1 MSTHRYFDAI
11 CVVVLVLTLLIT
23 VLFMN
28 GEAYGIQVIVDEDAE
43 AYGHAVLFTEND
55 KNGAWDTTRATRITL
70 DGDEVSV
77 FGGGAYAF
85 DGNVMITGKGKY
97 VISGTL
103 TDGSVI
109 VDADSSAKVWIMLD
123 GVDITCSTGAC
134 LDVEQ
139 ADKVFLTLAEGS
151 NNRLTTMGFSAENRT
166 AGMDGA
172 VFSRDDLT
180 INGTGSLT
188 VTAAEESGIV
198 CNDELVFTGGS
209 ITVDAAADALHVNDN
224 LRILETQLNL
234 KAGDDGISLTGLES
248 ELYWESGTLTA
259 TATGDGINAENNIRI
274 LNGSLTLEAGDDG
287 ISVGGVT
294 GTLEITGGTV
304 QIIAADK
311 GIAAENSVTL
321 AGGNV
326 EIVAE
331 DDGISTAGLFRMEDG
346 KLAITT
352 RDDGIH
358 SDTAVE
364 IRGGTVQIP
373 SCYEGIEAVTID
385 VSGGEITIQPE
396 DDGLNANGGTN
407 GFGFGGFGGGPGG
420 MPGGPGMGMP
430 GQTGEDGTGWPE
442 PPTMAGEENEW
453 PEPPMMP
460 GGNENE
466 RPERPTMPDE
476 DGNTESE
483 TPVMGSA
490 EEQREPSADA
500 AAGEPPAMPVQETAS
515 TETTDSTETWIH
527 VSGGSL
533 SVINSVARDADGL
546 DSNGDI
552 IISGGVIRVSLTNS
566 GSNSAL
572 DCGSESGGVM
582 EISGG
587 EVIACGSYAMAEG
600 FDDSSS
606 QCSILYNL
614 KRGAPAGTTVALEDR
629 EGNVILSYEAPCSFS
644 SVAISCPEMQMGETY
659 LVAIGDSVEEITLD
673 SVSASFGDAQ
683 SEGFGG
689 PMKWGHMRFRPE
701 SEQNSAAPTETETT
715 DTAAQQ

>member
-11 CVVVLVLTLLIT
+11 CVVVLALTLLIT

-43 AYGHAVLFTEND
+43 AYGHAVPFTEND
-55 KNGAWDTTRATRITL
+55 KNGTWDTSRATQITL
-70 DGDEVSV
+70 NGDEVSV

-103 TDGSVI
+103 ADGSVI
-109 VDADSSAKVWIMLD
+109 VDADSSAKIWIMLD

-134 LDVEQ
+134 FGVEQ
-139 ADKVFLTLAEGS
+139 ADKVFLSLAEGS
-151 NNRLTTMGFSAENRT
+151 ENRLTTLGFSAENLT

-188 VTAAEESGIV
+188 VTAGEESGIV
-198 CNDELVFTGGS
+198 CNDELIFTGGTV
-209 ITVDAAADALHVNDN
+209 TVDAAADALHVNDN
-224 LRILETQLNL
+224 LRIMEAKLNL
-234 KAGDDGISLTGLES
+234 KAGDDGVSLTGLES
-248 ELYWESGTLTA
+248 ELYWASGTLTA
-259 TATGDGINAENNIRI
+259 TASGDGINAENNIRI
-274 LNGSLTLEAGDDG
+274 LDGSLTLEAGDDG
-287 ISVGGVT
+287 ISAGGIT
-294 GTLEITGGTV
+294 GTLEIAGGNL
-304 QIIAADK
+304 QITAADK
-311 GIAAENSVTL
+311 GISAENTVTMT
-321 AGGNV
+321 GGTV
-326 EIVAE
+326 EIDAE
-331 DDGISTAGLFRMEDG
+331 DDGVSAVGLFRMEDG
-346 KLAITT
+346 VLTITA

-358 SDTAVE
+358 SDAAVE
-364 IRGGTVQIP
+364 IAGGTIRIP

-385 VSGGEITIQPE
+385 VSGGEITIEPE
-396 DDGLNANGGTN
+396 DDGLNANGGMN
-407 GFGFGGFGGGPGG
+407 SFGGRGGFGGRAGG
-420 MPGGPGMGMP
+420 MQGGPGMGMP
-430 GQTGEDGTGWPE
+430 GQNG
-442 PPTMAGEENEW
+442 ENENGGF
-453 PEPPMMP
+453 EPPMMP

-466 RPERPTMPDE
+466 RPEQPTMPDE
-476 DGNTESE
+476 DGNAGSE

-490 EEQREPSADA
+490 EEQREPGADA
-500 AAGEPPAMPVQETAS
+500 AAGEPPAMPMQETAS

-527 VSGGSL
+527 VSGGSIT
-533 SVINSVARDADGL
+533 VVNSVARDADGL

-552 IISGGVIRVSLTNS
+552 IISGGVVRVSLTNS

-572 DCGSESGGVM
+572 DYASESGGKM

-600 FDDSSS
+600 FDSSSS
-606 QCSILYNL
+606 QCSILYNI
-614 KRGAPAGTTVALEDR
+614 KRGAPAGTTVALEDS
-629 EGNVILSYEAPCSFS
+629 EGNIILSYEVPCSFS
-644 SVAISCPEMQMGETY
+644 SVAISCPEMQIGETY

-689 PMKWGHMRFRPE
+689 PMNWGHMRFRPE
-701 SEQNSAAPTETETT
+701 SEQNGGSQAEPETA
-715 DTAAQQ
+715 DTAA

>member
-11 CVVVLVLTLLIT
+11 CVVVLALTLLIT

-43 AYGHAVLFTEND
+43 AYGHAVPFTEND
-55 KNGAWDTTRATRITL
+55 KNGTWDTSRATQITL
-70 DGDEVSV
+70 NGDEVSV

-103 TDGSVI
+103 ADGSVI
-109 VDADSSAKVWIMLD
+109 VDADSSAKIWIMLD

-134 LDVEQ
+134 FDVEQ
-139 ADKVFLTLAEGS
+139 ADKVFLSLAEGS
-151 NNRLTTMGFSAENRT
+151 ENRLTTLGFSAENLT

-188 VTAAEESGIV
+188 VTAGEESGIV
-198 CNDELVFTGGS
+198 CNDELIFTGGTV
-209 ITVDAAADALHVNDN
+209 TVDAAADALHVNDN
-224 LRILETQLNL
+224 LRIMEAKLNL

-248 ELYWESGTLTA
+248 ELYWASGTLTA
-259 TATGDGINAENNIRI
+259 TASGDGINAENNIRI
-274 LNGSLTLEAGDDG
+274 LDGSLTLEAGDDG
-287 ISVGGVT
+287 ISAGGIT
-294 GTLEITGGTV
+294 GTLEIAGGNL
-304 QIIAADK
+304 QITAADK
-311 GIAAENSVTL
+311 GISAENTVTMT
-321 AGGNV
+321 GGTV
-326 EIVAE
+326 EIDAE
-331 DDGISTAGLFRMEDG
+331 DDGVSAVGLFRMEDG
-346 KLAITT
+346 VLTITA

-358 SDTAVE
+358 SDAAVE
-364 IRGGTVQIP
+364 IAGGTVRIP

-385 VSGGEITIQPE
+385 VSGGEITIEPE
-396 DDGLNANGGTN
+396 DDGLNANGGVN
-407 GFGFGGFGGGPGG
+407 SFGGGFGGGGFGGFGGRPGG
-420 MPGGPGMGMP
+420 MQGGPGMGMP
-430 GQTGEDGTGWPE
+430 GQNG
-442 PPTMAGEENEW
+442 ENENGGF
-453 PEPPMMP
+453 EPPMMP

-483 TPVMGSA
+483 MPATGSA
-490 EEQREPSADA
+490 EEQREPGADA
-500 AAGEPPAMPVQETAS
+500 AAGEPPAMPMQETALA
-515 TETTDSTETWIH
+515 ETADGTETWIH
-527 VSGGSL
+527 VSGGSIT
-533 SVINSVARDADGL
+533 VVNSVARDADGL

-552 IISGGVIRVSLTNS
+552 IISGGVVRVSLTNS

-572 DCGSESGGVM
+572 DYASESGGKM

-606 QCSILYNL
+606 QCSILYNI
-614 KRGAPAGTTVALEDR
+614 KRGAPAGTTVALEDS
-629 EGNVILSYEAPCSFS
+629 EGNIILSYEVPCSFS
-644 SVAISCPEMQMGETY
+644 SVAISCPEMQIGETY

-689 PMKWGHMRFRPE
+689 PMNWGHMRFRPE
-701 SEQNSAAPTETETT
+701 SEQNGSDPTESEEA
-715 DTAAQQ
+715 DSGE

>member
-11 CVVVLVLTLLIT
+11 CVVVLALTLLIT

-43 AYGHAVLFTEND
+43 AYGHAVPFTEND
-55 KNGAWDTTRATRITL
+55 KNGTWDTSRATQITL
-70 DGDEVSV
+70 NGDEVSV
-77 FGGGAYAF
+77 FGGGAYTF

-103 TDGSVI
+103 ADGSVI
-109 VDADSSAKVWIMLD
+109 VDADSSAKIWIMLD

-134 LDVEQ
+134 FDVEQ
-139 ADKVFLTLAEGS
+139 ADKVFLSLAEGS
-151 NNRLTTMGFSAENRT
+151 ENRLTTLGFSAENLT

-188 VTAAEESGIV
+188 VTAGEESGIV
-198 CNDELVFTGGS
+198 CNDELIFTGGTV
-209 ITVDAAADALHVNDN
+209 TVDAAADALHVNDN
-224 LRILETQLNL
+224 LRIMEAKLNL

-248 ELYWESGTLTA
+248 ELYWASGTLTA
-259 TATGDGINAENNIRI
+259 TASGDGINAENNIRI
-274 LNGSLTLEAGDDG
+274 LDGSLTLEAGDDG
-287 ISVGGVT
+287 ISAGGVT
-294 GTLEITGGTV
+294 GTLEISGGSV
-304 QIIAADK
+304 QITAADK
-311 GIAAENSVTL
+311 GISSENTVTMT
-321 AGGNV
+321 GGTV
-326 EIVAE
+326 EIDAE
-331 DDGISTAGLFRMEDG
+331 DDGISTVGLFRMEGG
-346 KLAITT
+346 KLSITT

-364 IRGGTVQIP
+364 IAGGTVRIP

-490 EEQREPSADA
+490 EEQREPGADA
-500 AAGEPPAMPVQETAS
+500 AAGEPPAMPMQETAS

-527 VSGGSL
+527 VSGGSIT
-533 SVINSVARDADGL
+533 VVNSVARDADGL

-552 IISGGVIRVSLTNS
+552 IITGGMIRVSLTNS

-572 DCGSESGGVM
+572 DYGSESGGRM

-600 FDDSSS
+600 FDSSSS
-606 QCSILYNL
+606 QCSILYNI
-614 KRGAPAGTTVALEDR
+614 KRGAPAGTTVALEDS
-629 EGNVILSYEAPCSFS
+629 EGNIILSYEAPCSFS
-644 SVAISCPEMQMGETY
+644 SAAISCPEMQLGETY

-683 SEGFGG
+683 SGGFGG
-689 PMKWGHMRFRPE
+689 PMNWGHMRFRPE
-701 SEQNSAAPTETETT
+701 SEQNGGSQAEPETA
-715 DTAAQQ
+715 DTAA

>member
-55 KNGAWDTTRATRITL
+55 KNGAWDTARATRITL
-70 DGDEVSV
+70 DGDEVSE

-85 DGNVMITGKGKY
+85 DGSVMITGKGKY

-109 VDADSSAKVWIMLD
+109 VDTDSSAKVWIMLD
-123 GVDITCSTGAC
+123 GADITCSTGAC

-151 NNRLTTMGFSAENRT
+151 DNRLTTTGFSEENRT

-180 INGTGSLT
+180 INGSGSLT

-198 CNDELVFTGGS
+198 CNDELVLTGGT

-224 LRILETQLNL
+224 LRIMETQLKL

-248 ELYWESGTLTA
+248 ELYWESGTLTI
-259 TATGDGINAENNIRI
+259 TATGDGVNAENNIRI
-274 LNGSLTLEAGDDG
+274 LNGALTLEAGDDG
-287 ISVGGVT
+287 ISAGGVT
-294 GTLEITGGTV
+294 GMLEITGGTV
-304 QIIAADK
+304 QITAADK
-311 GIAAENSVTL
+311 GIAAENTVTL

-326 EIVAE
+326 EIDAE
-331 DDGISTAGLFRMEDG
+331 DDGISTAGLFQMENG

-385 VSGGEITIQPE
+385 VSGGEITIYPE
-396 DDGLNANGGTN
+396 DDGLNANGGTDSF
-407 GFGFGGFGGGPGG
+407 GVAGFGGRGGFIGGPGG
-420 MPGGPGMGMP
+420 MFGGPDSGMP
-430 GQTGEDGTGWPE
+430 GQAGEVEDGGF
-442 PPTMAGEENEW
+442 
-453 PEPPMMP
+453 EPPMMP
-460 GGNENE
+460 DENE
-466 RPERPTMPDE
+466 DVGPEP
-476 DGNTESE
+476 
-483 TPVMGSA
+483 PVMGSG
-490 EEQREPSADA
+490 EEPHEPGTDA
-500 AAGEPPAMPVQETAS
+500 AAGERPAMTMQDAAS
-515 TETTDSTETWIH
+515 GEMTENTETWIH

-572 DCGSESGGVM
+572 DYGSESGGVM

-606 QCSILYNL
+606 QCSILYNI
-614 KRGAPAGTTVALEDR
+614 KRGAPAGTTVALEDS

-644 SVAISCPEMQMGETY
+644 SVAISCPEMQIGETS
-659 LVAIGDSVEEITLD
+659 LIAIGDSVEEITLD

-689 PMKWGHMRFRPE
+689 PMNWGHMRFRPE
-701 SEQNSAAPTETETT
+701 SEQNDGLPAESETT
-715 DTAAQQ
+715 DAAE

>member
-1 MSTHRYFDAI
+1 M
-11 CVVVLVLTLLIT
+11 
-23 VLFMN
+23 
-28 GEAYGIQVIVDEDAE
+28 
-43 AYGHAVLFTEND
+43 
-55 KNGAWDTTRATRITL
+55 
-70 DGDEVSV
+70 
-77 FGGGAYAF
+77 
-85 DGNVMITGKGKY
+85 
-97 VISGTL
+97 ISGTL

-109 VDADSSAKVWIMLD
+109 VDTDSSAKIWIMLD
-123 GVDITCSTGAC
+123 GADITCSTGAC
-134 LDVEQ
+134 FDVEQ

-151 NNRLTTMGFSAENRT
+151 DNRLTTAGFSEENRT

-180 INGTGSLT
+180 INGSGSLT

-198 CNDELVFTGGS
+198 CNDELVLTGGT

-224 LRILETQLNL
+224 LRIMETQLKL

-248 ELYWESGTLTA
+248 ELYWESGTLTV

-274 LNGSLTLEAGDDG
+274 LNGALTLEAGDDG
-287 ISVGGVT
+287 ISAGGVT
-294 GTLEITGGTV
+294 GMLEITGGTV
-304 QIIAADK
+304 QITATDK
-311 GIAAENSVTL
+311 GIAAENTVTL

-326 EIVAE
+326 EIDAE
-331 DDGISTAGLFRMEDG
+331 DDGISTAGLFWMEDG

-385 VSGGEITIQPE
+385 VSGGEITIYPE
-396 DDGLNANGGTN
+396 DDGLNANGGTDSF
-407 GFGFGGFGGGPGG
+407 GGAGFGGRGGFIGGPGG
-420 MPGGPGMGMP
+420 MFGGPGSGMP
-430 GQTGEDGTGWPE
+430 GQ
-442 PPTMAGEENEW
+442 AGEEEDGGFEPPMMPDENGNER

-460 GGNENE
+460 DEN
-466 RPERPTMPDE
+466 
-476 DGNTESE
+476 GAVGSE
-483 TPVMGSA
+483 APVMGSG
-490 EEQREPSADA
+490 EERHEPGTDT
-500 AAGEPPAMPVQETAS
+500 AAGERPAMTMQDAAS
-515 TETTDSTETWIH
+515 SEMTENTETWIH

-533 SVINSVARDADGL
+533 TVINSVARDADGL

-572 DCGSESGGVM
+572 DYGSESGGVM

-606 QCSILYNL
+606 QCSILYNI
-614 KRGAPAGTTVALEDR
+614 KRGAPAGTTVALEDS

-644 SVAISCPEMQMGETY
+644 SVAISCPEMQIGETY
-659 LVAIGDSVEEITLD
+659 LIAIGDSVEEITLD

-689 PMKWGHMRFRPE
+689 PMNWGHMRFRPE
-701 SEQNSAAPTETETT
+701 SEQNDGLPAESETT
-715 DTAAQQ
+715 DAAE

>member
-11 CVVVLVLTLLIT
+11 CVVVLALTLLIT

-43 AYGHAVLFTEND
+43 AYGHAVPFTEND
-55 KNGAWDTTRATRITL
+55 KNGTWDTSRATQITL
-70 DGDEVSV
+70 NGDEVSV

-103 TDGSVI
+103 ADGSVI
-109 VDADSSAKVWIMLD
+109 VDADSSAKIWIMLD

-134 LDVEQ
+134 FDVEQ
-139 ADKVFLTLAEGS
+139 ADKVFLSLAEGS
-151 NNRLTTMGFSAENRT
+151 ENRLTTLGFSAENLT

-188 VTAAEESGIV
+188 VTAGEESGIV
-198 CNDELVFTGGS
+198 CNDELIFTGGTV
-209 ITVDAAADALHVNDN
+209 TVDAAADALHVNDN
-224 LRILETQLNL
+224 LRIMEAKLNL

-248 ELYWESGTLTA
+248 ELYWASGTLTA
-259 TATGDGINAENNIRI
+259 TASGDGINAENNIRI
-274 LNGSLTLEAGDDG
+274 LDGSLTLEAGDDG
-287 ISVGGVT
+287 ISAGGIT
-294 GTLEITGGTV
+294 GTLEIAGGNL
-304 QIIAADK
+304 QITAADK
-311 GIAAENSVTL
+311 GISAENTVTMT
-321 AGGNV
+321 GGTV
-326 EIVAE
+326 EIDAE
-331 DDGISTAGLFRMEDG
+331 DDGVSAVGLFRMEDG
-346 KLAITT
+346 VLTITA

-358 SDTAVE
+358 SDAAVE
-364 IRGGTVQIP
+364 IAGGTVRIP

-385 VSGGEITIQPE
+385 VSGGEITIEPE
-396 DDGLNANGGTN
+396 DDGLNANGGMN
-407 GFGFGGFGGGPGG
+407 SFGGRGGFGGRAGG
-420 MPGGPGMGMP
+420 MQGGPGMGMP
-430 GQTGEDGTGWPE
+430 GQNG
-442 PPTMAGEENEW
+442 ENENGGF
-453 PEPPMMP
+453 EPPMMP

-466 RPERPTMPDE
+466 RPEQPTMPDE
-476 DGNTESE
+476 DGNAGSE

-490 EEQREPSADA
+490 EEQREPGADA
-500 AAGEPPAMPVQETAS
+500 AAGEPPAMPMQETAS

-527 VSGGSL
+527 VSGGSIT
-533 SVINSVARDADGL
+533 VVNSVARDADGL

-552 IISGGVIRVSLTNS
+552 IISGGVVRVSLTNS

-572 DCGSESGGVM
+572 DYASESGGKM

-600 FDDSSS
+600 FDSSSS
-606 QCSILYNL
+606 QCSILYNI
-614 KRGAPAGTTVALEDR
+614 KRGAPAGTTVALEDS
-629 EGNVILSYEAPCSFS
+629 EGNIILSYEVPCSFS
-644 SVAISCPEMQMGETY
+644 SVAISCPEMQIGETY

-689 PMKWGHMRFRPE
+689 PMNWGHMRFRPE
-701 SEQNSAAPTETETT
+701 SEQNGGSQAEPETA
-715 DTAAQQ
+715 DTAA

>member
-55 KNGAWDTTRATRITL
+55 KNGAWDTARATRITL

-85 DGNVMITGKGKY
+85 DGSVMITGKGKY

-109 VDADSSAKVWIMLD
+109 VDTDSSAKIWIMLD
-123 GVDITCSTGAC
+123 GADITCSTGAC
-134 LDVEQ
+134 FDVEQ

-151 NNRLTTMGFSAENRT
+151 DNRLTTTGFSEENRT

-180 INGTGSLT
+180 INGSGSLT

-198 CNDELVFTGGS
+198 CNDELVLTGGT

-224 LRILETQLNL
+224 LRIMETQLKL

-248 ELYWESGTLTA
+248 ELYWESGTLTV

-274 LNGSLTLEAGDDG
+274 LNGALTLEAGDDG
-287 ISVGGVT
+287 ISAGGVT
-294 GTLEITGGTV
+294 GMLEITGGTV
-304 QIIAADK
+304 QITATDK
-311 GIAAENSVTL
+311 GIAAENTVTL

-326 EIVAE
+326 EIDAE
-331 DDGISTAGLFRMEDG
+331 DDGISTAGLFQMENG

-385 VSGGEITIQPE
+385 VSGGEITIYPE
-396 DDGLNANGGTN
+396 DDGLNANGGTDSF
-407 GFGFGGFGGGPGG
+407 GVAGFGGRGGFIGGPGG
-420 MPGGPGMGMP
+420 MFGGPDSGMP
-430 GQTGEDGTGWPE
+430 GQAGEVEDGGF
-442 PPTMAGEENEW
+442 
-453 PEPPMMP
+453 EPPMMP
-460 GGNENE
+460 DENE
-466 RPERPTMPDE
+466 DVGPEP
-476 DGNTESE
+476 
-483 TPVMGSA
+483 PVMGSG
-490 EEQREPSADA
+490 EEPHEPGTDA
-500 AAGEPPAMPVQETAS
+500 AAGERPAMTMQDAAS
-515 TETTDSTETWIH
+515 GEMTENTETWIH

-572 DCGSESGGVM
+572 DYGSESGGVM

-606 QCSILYNL
+606 QCSILYNI
-614 KRGAPAGTTVALEDR
+614 KRGAPAGTTVALEDS

-644 SVAISCPEMQMGETY
+644 SVAISCPEMQIGETY
-659 LVAIGDSVEEITLD
+659 LIAIGDSVEEITLD

-689 PMKWGHMRFRPE
+689 PMNWGHMRFRPE
-701 SEQNSAAPTETETT
+701 SEQNDGLPAESETT
-715 DTAAQQ
+715 DAAE

>member
-11 CVVVLVLTLLIT
+11 CVVVLALTLLIT

-43 AYGHAVLFTEND
+43 AYGHAVPFTEND
-55 KNGAWDTTRATRITL
+55 KNGTWDTSRATQITL
-70 DGDEVSV
+70 NGDEVSV

-103 TDGSVI
+103 ADGSVI
-109 VDADSSAKVWIMLD
+109 VDADSSAKIWIMLD

-134 LDVEQ
+134 FDVEQ
-139 ADKVFLTLAEGS
+139 ADKVFLSLAEGS
-151 NNRLTTMGFSAENRT
+151 ENRLTTLGFSAENLT
-166 AGMDGA
+166 TGMDGA

-188 VTAAEESGIV
+188 ITAGEESGIV
-198 CNDELVFTGGS
+198 CNDELIFTGGTV
-209 ITVDAAADALHVNDN
+209 TVDAAADALHVNDN
-224 LRILETQLNL
+224 LRIMEAKLNL

-259 TATGDGINAENNIRI
+259 TAAGDGINAENNIRI
-274 LNGSLTLEAGDDG
+274 LDGSLTLDAGDDG
-287 ISVGGVT
+287 ISAGGVT
-294 GTLEITGGTV
+294 GTLEISGGSV
-304 QIIAADK
+304 QITAADK
-311 GIAAENSVTL
+311 GISSENTVTMT
-321 AGGNV
+321 GGTV
-326 EIVAE
+326 EIDAE
-331 DDGISTAGLFRMEDG
+331 DDGVSAVGLFRMENG
-346 KLAITT
+346 ALTITS

-364 IRGGTVQIP
+364 IAGGTLRIP

-385 VSGGEITIQPE
+385 VSGGEITIEPE
-396 DDGLNANGGTN
+396 DDGLNANGGVN
-407 GFGFGGFGGGPGG
+407 SFGGGFGGGGFGGFGGRPGG
-420 MPGGPGMGMP
+420 MQGGPGMGMP
-430 GQTGEDGTGWPE
+430 GQNG
-442 PPTMAGEENEW
+442 ENENGGF
-453 PEPPMMP
+453 EPPMMP

-490 EEQREPSADA
+490 EEQREPGADA
-500 AAGEPPAMPVQETAS
+500 AAGEAPAMPMQKTALAETA
-515 TETTDSTETWIH
+515 DGTETWIH
-527 VSGGSL
+527 VSGGSIT
-533 SVINSVARDADGL
+533 VVNSVARDADGL

-572 DCGSESGGVM
+572 DYASESGGKM

-600 FDDSSS
+600 FDSSSS
-606 QCSILYNL
+606 QCSILYNI
-614 KRGAPAGTTVALEDR
+614 KRGAPAGTTVALEDS
-629 EGNVILSYEAPCSFS
+629 EGNIILSYEVPCSFS
-644 SVAISCPEMQMGETY
+644 SVAISCPEMQIGETY

-689 PMKWGHMRFRPE
+689 PMNWGHMRFRPE
-701 SEQNSAAPTETETT
+701 SEQSGSDPTESEEA
-715 DTAAQQ
+715 DSGE

>member
-55 KNGAWDTTRATRITL
+55 KNGAWDTARATRITL
-70 DGDEVSV
+70 DGDEVSE

-85 DGNVMITGKGKY
+85 DGSVMITGKGKY

-109 VDADSSAKVWIMLD
+109 VDTDSSAKVWIMLD
-123 GVDITCSTGAC
+123 GADITCSTGAC

-151 NNRLTTMGFSAENRT
+151 DNRLTTTGFSEENRT

-180 INGTGSLT
+180 INGSGSLT

-198 CNDELVFTGGS
+198 CNDELVLTGGT
-209 ITVDAAADALHVNDN
+209 IAVDAAADALHVNDN
-224 LRILETQLNL
+224 LRIMETQLNL

-248 ELYWESGTLTA
+248 ELYWESGTLTV
-259 TATGDGINAENNIRI
+259 TATGDDINAENNIRI
-274 LNGSLTLEAGDDG
+274 LNGALTLEAGDDG
-287 ISVGGVT
+287 ISAGGVT
-294 GTLEITGGTV
+294 GMLEITGGTV
-304 QIIAADK
+304 QITAADK
-311 GIAAENSVTL
+311 GIAAENNVTL
-321 AGGNV
+321 AGGTV
-326 EIVAE
+326 EIDAE

-385 VSGGEITIQPE
+385 VSGGEITIYPE
-396 DDGLNANGGTN
+396 DDGLNANGGTDSF
-407 GFGFGGFGGGPGG
+407 GGAGFGGRGGFIGGPGG
-420 MPGGPGMGMP
+420 MFGGPGSGMP
-430 GQTGEDGTGWPE
+430 GQTGEEEDGGFE
-442 PPTMAGEENEW
+442 PPMMPDENRNER

-460 GGNENE
+460 DENGDVGAE
-466 RPERPTMPDE
+466 A
-476 DGNTESE
+476 
-483 TPVMGSA
+483 PVMGSG
-490 EEQREPSADA
+490 EEPHEPGTDA
-500 AAGEPPAMPVQETAS
+500 AAGERPAMTMQDAAS
-515 TETTDSTETWIH
+515 GEMTENTETWIH

-572 DCGSESGGVM
+572 DYGSESGGVM

-606 QCSILYNL
+606 QCSILYNI
-614 KRGAPAGTTVALEDR
+614 KRGAPAGTTVALEDS

-659 LVAIGDSVEEITLD
+659 LIAIGDSVEEITLD

-689 PMKWGHMRFRPE
+689 PMNWGHMRFRPE
-701 SEQNSAAPTETETT
+701 SEQNDGLPAESETT
-715 DTAAQQ
+715 DAAE

>member
-11 CVVVLVLTLLIT
+11 CVVVLALTLLIT

-43 AYGHAVLFTEND
+43 AYGHAVPFTEND
-55 KNGAWDTTRATRITL
+55 KNGAWDTARATQITL
-70 DGDEVSV
+70 DGDAVSV

-103 TDGSVI
+103 ADGSVI
-109 VDADSSAKVWIMLD
+109 VDADSSAKIWIMLD

-134 LDVEQ
+134 FGVEQ
-139 ADKVFLTLAEGS
+139 ADKVFLSLAEGS
-151 NNRLTTMGFSAENRT
+151 ENRLTTLGFSAENLT

-188 VTAAEESGIV
+188 VTAGEESGIV
-198 CNDELVFTGGS
+198 CNDELIFTGGTV
-209 ITVDAAADALHVNDN
+209 TVDAAADALHVNDN
-224 LRILETQLNL
+224 LRIMEAKLNL

-248 ELYWESGTLTA
+248 ELYWASGTLTA
-259 TATGDGINAENNIRI
+259 TASGDGINAENNIRI
-274 LNGSLTLEAGDDG
+274 LDGSLTLEAGDDG
-287 ISVGGVT
+287 ISAGGIT
-294 GTLEITGGTV
+294 GTLEIAGGNL
-304 QIIAADK
+304 QITAADK
-311 GIAAENSVTL
+311 GISAENTVTMT
-321 AGGNV
+321 GGTV
-326 EIVAE
+326 EIDAE
-331 DDGISTAGLFRMEDG
+331 DDGVSAVGLFRMEDG
-346 KLAITT
+346 VLTITA

-358 SDTAVE
+358 SDAAVE
-364 IRGGTVQIP
+364 IAGGMIRIP

-385 VSGGEITIQPE
+385 VSGGEITIEPE

-407 GFGFGGFGGGPGG
+407 SFGGFGGRGGFGGGPGG
-420 MPGGPGMGMP
+420 MQGGPGMGMP
-430 GQTGEDGTGWPE
+430 GQNG
-442 PPTMAGEENEW
+442 ENENGGF
-453 PEPPMMP
+453 EPPMMP

-490 EEQREPSADA
+490 EEQREPGADA
-500 AAGEPPAMPVQETAS
+500 AAGEPPAMPMQETAS

-527 VSGGSL
+527 VSGGSIT
-533 SVINSVARDADGL
+533 VVNSVARDADGL

-552 IISGGVIRVSLTNS
+552 IISGGVIPVSLTNS

-572 DCGSESGGVM
+572 DCGTESGGRM

-600 FDDSSS
+600 FDSSSS
-606 QCSILYNL
+606 QCSILYNI
-614 KRGAPAGTTVALEDR
+614 KRGAPAGTTVALEDS
-629 EGNVILSYEAPCSFS
+629 EGNIILSYEVPCSFS
-644 SVAISCPEMQMGETY
+644 SVAISCPEMQIGETY

-689 PMKWGHMRFRPE
+689 PMNWGHMRFRPE
-701 SEQNSAAPTETETT
+701 SEQNGGSQAEPETA
-715 DTAAQQ
+715 DTAA

>member
-11 CVVVLVLTLLIT
+11 CVVVLALTLLIT
-23 VLFMN
+23 ALFMN

-43 AYGHAVLFTEND
+43 AYGHAVPFTEND
-55 KNGAWDTTRATRITL
+55 KNGAWDTARATQITL

-109 VDADSSAKVWIMLD
+109 VDADSSAKIWIMLD
-123 GVDITCSTGAC
+123 GAEITCSTGAC

-139 ADKVFLTLAEGS
+139 ADKVFLSLAEGS
-151 NNRLTTMGFSAENRT
+151 ENRLTTLGFSAENRT

-180 INGTGSLT
+180 INGSGSLT
-188 VTAAEESGIV
+188 VTAREESGIV
-198 CNDELVFTGGS
+198 CNDELIFTGGTV
-209 ITVDAAADALHVNDN
+209 TVDAAADALHVNDN
-224 LRILETQLNL
+224 LRIMETQLSL

-259 TATGDGINAENNIRI
+259 AAAGDGINAENSIRI
-274 LNGSLTLEAGDDG
+274 LDGFLTLEAGDDG
-287 ISVGGVT
+287 ISAGGIT
-294 GTLEITGGTV
+294 GTLEISGGNL
-304 QIIAADK
+304 QITAADK
-311 GIAAENSVTL
+311 GISTENTVTL
-321 AGGNV
+321 TGGTV
-326 EIVAE
+326 EIDAE
-331 DDGISTAGLFRMEDG
+331 DDGVSSAGLFRMEDG
-346 KLAITT
+346 ALTITSG
-352 RDDGIH
+352 DDGIH

-364 IRGGTVQIP
+364 IAGGTVRIP

-385 VSGGEITIQPE
+385 VSGGEITIEPE

-407 GFGFGGFGGGPGG
+407 SFGGFGGRGGFGGGPGG
-420 MPGGPGMGMP
+420 MQGGPGMGMP
-430 GQTGEDGTGWPE
+430 GQNG
-442 PPTMAGEENEW
+442 ENENGGF
-453 PEPPMMP
+453 EPPMMP

-476 DGNTESE
+476 DGN
-483 TPVMGSA
+483 VMPELPATGSA
-490 EEQREPSADA
+490 EEQREPGTDA
-500 AAGEPPAMPVQETAS
+500 AAGERPAMPMQDAAS
-515 TETTDSTETWIH
+515 TETTESTETWIH
-527 VSGGSL
+527 ISGGSIT
-533 SVINSVARDADGL
+533 VVNSVARDADGL

-572 DCGSESGGVM
+572 DCGTESGCRM

-600 FDDSSS
+600 FDSSSS
-606 QCSILYNL
+606 QCSILYNI
-614 KRGAPAGTTVALEDR
+614 KRGAPAGTTVALEDT
-629 EGNVILSYEAPCSFS
+629 EGNVILSYEVPCSFS
-644 SVAISCPEMQMGETY
+644 SVAISCPEMQIGETY

-689 PMKWGHMRFRPE
+689 PMNWGHMRFRPE
-701 SEQNSAAPTETETT
+701 SEQNGSAPAEPEEA
-715 DTAAQQ
+715 DTAA

>member
-28 GEAYGIQVIVDEDAE
+28 GKAYGIQVIVDEDAE

-55 KNGAWDTTRATRITL
+55 KNGAWDTARATRITL

-85 DGNVMITGKGKY
+85 DGSVMITGKGKY

-109 VDADSSAKVWIMLD
+109 VDTDSSAKIWIMLD
-123 GVDITCSTGAC
+123 GADITCSTGAC
-134 LDVEQ
+134 FDVEQ

-151 NNRLTTMGFSAENRT
+151 DNRLTTAGFSEENRT

-180 INGTGSLT
+180 INGSGSLT

-198 CNDELVFTGGS
+198 CNDELVLTGGT

-224 LRILETQLNL
+224 LRIMETQLKL

-248 ELYWESGTLTA
+248 ELYWESGTLTV

-274 LNGSLTLEAGDDG
+274 LNGALTLEAGDDG
-287 ISVGGVT
+287 ISAGGVT
-294 GTLEITGGTV
+294 GMLEITGGTV
-304 QIIAADK
+304 QITATDK
-311 GIAAENSVTL
+311 GIAAENTVTL

-326 EIVAE
+326 EIDAE
-331 DDGISTAGLFRMEDG
+331 DDGISTAGLFWMEDG

-385 VSGGEITIQPE
+385 VSGGEITIYPE
-396 DDGLNANGGTN
+396 DDGLNANGGTDSF
-407 GFGFGGFGGGPGG
+407 GGAGFGGRGGFIGGPGG
-420 MPGGPGMGMP
+420 MFGGPGSGMP
-430 GQTGEDGTGWPE
+430 GQTGEEEDGGFE
-442 PPTMAGEENEW
+442 PPMMPDENRNER

-460 GGNENE
+460 DENGDVGAE
-466 RPERPTMPDE
+466 A
-476 DGNTESE
+476 
-483 TPVMGSA
+483 PVMGSG
-490 EEQREPSADA
+490 EEPHEPGTDA
-500 AAGEPPAMPVQETAS
+500 AAGERPAMTMQDAAS
-515 TETTDSTETWIH
+515 SEMTENTETWIH

-533 SVINSVARDADGL
+533 TVINSVARDADGL

-572 DCGSESGGVM
+572 DYGSESGGVM

-606 QCSILYNL
+606 QCSILYNI
-614 KRGAPAGTTVALEDR
+614 KRGAPAGTTVALEDS

-644 SVAISCPEMQMGETY
+644 SVAISCPEMQIGETY
-659 LVAIGDSVEEITLD
+659 LIAIGDSVEEITLD

-689 PMKWGHMRFRPE
+689 PMNWGHMRFRPE
-701 SEQNSAAPTETETT
+701 SEQNDGLPAESETT
-715 DTAAQQ
+715 DAAE

>member
-55 KNGAWDTTRATRITL
+55 KNGAWDTARATRITL

-85 DGNVMITGKGKY
+85 DGSVMITGKGKY

-109 VDADSSAKVWIMLD
+109 VDTDSSAKIWIMLD
-123 GVDITCSTGAC
+123 GADITCSTGAC
-134 LDVEQ
+134 FDVEQ

-151 NNRLTTMGFSAENRT
+151 DNRLTTAGFSEENRT

-180 INGTGSLT
+180 INGSGSLT

-198 CNDELVFTGGS
+198 CNDELVLTGGT

-224 LRILETQLNL
+224 LRIMETQLKL

-248 ELYWESGTLTA
+248 ELYWESGTLTV

-274 LNGSLTLEAGDDG
+274 LNGALTLEAGDDG
-287 ISVGGVT
+287 ISAGGVT
-294 GTLEITGGTV
+294 GMLEITGGTV
-304 QIIAADK
+304 QITATDK
-311 GIAAENSVTL
+311 GIAAENTVTL

-326 EIVAE
+326 EIDAE
-331 DDGISTAGLFRMEDG
+331 DDGISTAGLFWMEDG

-385 VSGGEITIQPE
+385 VSGGEITIYPE
-396 DDGLNANGGTN
+396 DDGLNANGGTDSF
-407 GFGFGGFGGGPGG
+407 GGAGFGGRGGFIGGPGG
-420 MPGGPGMGMP
+420 MFGGPGSGMP
-430 GQTGEDGTGWPE
+430 GQ
-442 PPTMAGEENEW
+442 AGEEEDGGFEPPMMPDENGNER

-460 GGNENE
+460 DEN
-466 RPERPTMPDE
+466 
-476 DGNTESE
+476 GAVGSE
-483 TPVMGSA
+483 APVMGSG
-490 EEQREPSADA
+490 EERHEPGTDT
-500 AAGEPPAMPVQETAS
+500 AAGERPAMTMQDAAS
-515 TETTDSTETWIH
+515 SEMTENTETWIH

-533 SVINSVARDADGL
+533 TVINSVARDADGL

-572 DCGSESGGVM
+572 DYGSESGGVM

-606 QCSILYNL
+606 QCSILYNI
-614 KRGAPAGTTVALEDR
+614 KRGAPAGTTVALEDS

-644 SVAISCPEMQMGETY
+644 SVAISCPEMQIGETY
-659 LVAIGDSVEEITLD
+659 LIAIGDSVEEITLD

-689 PMKWGHMRFRPE
+689 PMNWGHMRFRPE
-701 SEQNSAAPTETETT
+701 SEQNDGLPAESETT
-715 DTAAQQ
+715 DAAE

>member
-11 CVVVLVLTLLIT
+11 CVVVLALTLLIT

-55 KNGAWDTTRATRITL
+55 KNGAWDTARATRITL

-85 DGNVMITGKGKY
+85 DGSVMITGKGKY

-109 VDADSSAKVWIMLD
+109 VDTDSSAKIWIMLD
-123 GVDITCSTGAC
+123 GADITCSTGAC
-134 LDVEQ
+134 FDVEQ

-151 NNRLTTMGFSAENRT
+151 DNRLTTAGFSEENRT

-180 INGTGSLT
+180 INGSGSLT

-198 CNDELVFTGGS
+198 CNDELVLTGGT

-224 LRILETQLNL
+224 LRIMETQLKL

-248 ELYWESGTLTA
+248 ELYWESGTLTV

-274 LNGSLTLEAGDDG
+274 LNGALTLEAGDDG
-287 ISVGGVT
+287 ISAGGVT
-294 GTLEITGGTV
+294 GMLEITGGTV
-304 QIIAADK
+304 QITATDK
-311 GIAAENSVTL
+311 GIAAENTVTL

-326 EIVAE
+326 EIDAE
-331 DDGISTAGLFRMEDG
+331 DDGISTAGLFWMEDG

-385 VSGGEITIQPE
+385 VSGGEITIYPE
-396 DDGLNANGGTN
+396 DDGLNANGGTDSF
-407 GFGFGGFGGGPGG
+407 GGAGFGGRGGFIGGPGG
-420 MPGGPGMGMP
+420 MFGGPGSGMP
-430 GQTGEDGTGWPE
+430 GQ
-442 PPTMAGEENEW
+442 AGEEEDGGFEPPMMPDENGNER

-460 GGNENE
+460 DEN
-466 RPERPTMPDE
+466 
-476 DGNTESE
+476 GAVGSE
-483 TPVMGSA
+483 APVMGSG
-490 EEQREPSADA
+490 EERHEPGTDT
-500 AAGEPPAMPVQETAS
+500 AAGERPAMTMQDAAS
-515 TETTDSTETWIH
+515 SEMTENTETWIH

-533 SVINSVARDADGL
+533 TVINSVARDADGL

-572 DCGSESGGVM
+572 DYGSESGGVM

-606 QCSILYNL
+606 QCSILYNI
-614 KRGAPAGTTVALEDR
+614 KRGAPAGTTVALEDS

-644 SVAISCPEMQMGETY
+644 SVAISCPEMQIGETY
-659 LVAIGDSVEEITLD
+659 LIAIGDSVEEITLD

-689 PMKWGHMRFRPE
+689 PMNWGHMRFRPE
-701 SEQNSAAPTETETT
+701 SEQNDGLLAESETT
-715 DTAAQQ
+715 DAAE

>member
-55 KNGAWDTTRATRITL
+55 KNGAWDTARATRITL
-70 DGDEVSV
+70 DGDEVSE

-85 DGNVMITGKGKY
+85 DGSVMITGKGKY

-109 VDADSSAKVWIMLD
+109 VDTDSSAKVWIMLD
-123 GVDITCSTGAC
+123 GADITCSTGAC

-151 NNRLTTMGFSAENRT
+151 DNRLTTTGFSEENRT

-180 INGTGSLT
+180 INGSGSLT

-198 CNDELVFTGGS
+198 CNDELVLTGGT

-224 LRILETQLNL
+224 LRIMETQLKL

-248 ELYWESGTLTA
+248 ELYWESGTLTI
-259 TATGDGINAENNIRI
+259 TATGDGVNAENNIRI
-274 LNGSLTLEAGDDG
+274 LNGALTLEAGDDG
-287 ISVGGVT
+287 ISAGGVT
-294 GTLEITGGTV
+294 GMLEITGGTV
-304 QIIAADK
+304 QITAADK
-311 GIAAENSVTL
+311 GIAAENTVTL

-326 EIVAE
+326 EIDAE
-331 DDGISTAGLFRMEDG
+331 DDGISTAGLFQMENG

-385 VSGGEITIQPE
+385 VSGGEITIYPE
-396 DDGLNANGGTN
+396 DDGLNANGGTDSF
-407 GFGFGGFGGGPGG
+407 GVAGFGGRGGFIGGPGG
-420 MPGGPGMGMP
+420 MFGGPDSGMP
-430 GQTGEDGTGWPE
+430 GQAGEVEDGGF
-442 PPTMAGEENEW
+442 
-453 PEPPMMP
+453 EPPMMP
-460 GGNENE
+460 DENE
-466 RPERPTMPDE
+466 DVGPEP
-476 DGNTESE
+476 
-483 TPVMGSA
+483 PVMGSG
-490 EEQREPSADA
+490 EEPHEPGTDA
-500 AAGEPPAMPVQETAS
+500 AAGERPAMTMQDAAS
-515 TETTDSTETWIH
+515 GEMTENTETWIH

-572 DCGSESGGVM
+572 DYGSESGGVM

-606 QCSILYNL
+606 QCSILYNI
-614 KRGAPAGTTVALEDR
+614 KRGAPAGTTVALEDS

-659 LVAIGDSVEEITLD
+659 LIAIGDSVEEITLD

-689 PMKWGHMRFRPE
+689 PMNWGHMRFRPE
-701 SEQNSAAPTETETT
+701 SEQNDGLPAESETT
-715 DTAAQQ
+715 DAAE

>member
-11 CVVVLVLTLLIT
+11 CVVVLALTLLIT

-43 AYGHAVLFTEND
+43 AYGHAVPFTEND
-55 KNGAWDTTRATRITL
+55 KNGTWDTSRATQITL
-70 DGDEVSV
+70 NGDEVSV

-103 TDGSVI
+103 ADGSVI
-109 VDADSSAKVWIMLD
+109 VDADSSAKIWIMLD
-123 GVDITCSTGAC
+123 GVEITCSTGAC
-134 LDVEQ
+134 FDVEQ
-139 ADKVFLTLAEGS
+139 ADKVFLSLAEGS
-151 NNRLTTMGFSAENRT
+151 ENRLTTLGFSAENLT

-188 VTAAEESGIV
+188 VTAGEESGIV
-198 CNDELVFTGGS
+198 CNDELIFTGGTV
-209 ITVDAAADALHVNDN
+209 TVDAAADALHVNDN
-224 LRILETQLNL
+224 LRIMEAKLNL
-234 KAGDDGISLTGLES
+234 KAGDDGVSLTGLES
-248 ELYWESGTLTA
+248 ELYWASGTLTA
-259 TATGDGINAENNIRI
+259 TASGDGINAENNIRI
-274 LNGSLTLEAGDDG
+274 LDGSLTLEAGDDG
-287 ISVGGVT
+287 ISAGGIT
-294 GTLEITGGTV
+294 GTLEIAGGNL
-304 QIIAADK
+304 QITAADK
-311 GIAAENSVTL
+311 GISAENTVTMT
-321 AGGNV
+321 GGTV
-326 EIVAE
+326 EIDAE
-331 DDGISTAGLFRMEDG
+331 DDGVSAVGLFRMEDG
-346 KLAITT
+346 VLTITA

-358 SDTAVE
+358 SDAAVE
-364 IRGGTVQIP
+364 IAGGTIRIP

-385 VSGGEITIQPE
+385 VSGGEITIEPE
-396 DDGLNANGGTN
+396 DDGLNANGGMN
-407 GFGFGGFGGGPGG
+407 SFGGRGGFGGRAGG
-420 MPGGPGMGMP
+420 MQGGPGMGMP
-430 GQTGEDGTGWPE
+430 GQNG
-442 PPTMAGEENEW
+442 ENENGGF
-453 PEPPMMP
+453 EPPMMP

-490 EEQREPSADA
+490 EEQREPGADA
-500 AAGEPPAMPVQETAS
+500 AAGEPPAMPMQETAS

-527 VSGGSL
+527 VSGGSIT
-533 SVINSVARDADGL
+533 VVNSVARDADGL

-552 IISGGVIRVSLTNS
+552 IISGGVVRVSLTNS

-572 DCGSESGGVM
+572 DYASESGGKM

-600 FDDSSS
+600 FDSSSS
-606 QCSILYNL
+606 QCSILYNI
-614 KRGAPAGTTVALEDR
+614 KRGAPAGTTVALEDS
-629 EGNVILSYEAPCSFS
+629 EGNIILSYEVPCSFS
-644 SVAISCPEMQMGETY
+644 SVAISCPEMQIGETY

-689 PMKWGHMRFRPE
+689 PMNWGHMRFRPE
-701 SEQNSAAPTETETT
+701 SEQNGSAPAEPEEA
-715 DTAAQQ
+715 DTAA

>member
-55 KNGAWDTTRATRITL
+55 KNGAWDTARATRITL
-70 DGDEVSV
+70 DGDEVSE

-85 DGNVMITGKGKY
+85 DGSVMITGKGKY

-109 VDADSSAKVWIMLD
+109 VDTDSSAKVWIMLD
-123 GVDITCSTGAC
+123 GADITCSTGAC

-151 NNRLTTMGFSAENRT
+151 DNRLTTTGFSEENRT

-180 INGTGSLT
+180 INGSGSLT

-198 CNDELVFTGGS
+198 CNDELVLTGGT

-224 LRILETQLNL
+224 LRIMETQLKL

-248 ELYWESGTLTA
+248 ELYWESGTLTI
-259 TATGDGINAENNIRI
+259 TATGDGVNAENNIRI
-274 LNGSLTLEAGDDG
+274 LNGALTLEAGDDG
-287 ISVGGVT
+287 ISAGGVT
-294 GTLEITGGTV
+294 GMLEITGGTV
-304 QIIAADK
+304 QITAADK
-311 GIAAENSVTL
+311 GIAAENTVTL

-326 EIVAE
+326 EIDAE
-331 DDGISTAGLFRMEDG
+331 DDGISTAGLFQMENG

-385 VSGGEITIQPE
+385 VSGGEITIYPE
-396 DDGLNANGGTN
+396 DDGLNANGGTDSF
-407 GFGFGGFGGGPGG
+407 GGAGFGGRGGFIGGPGG
-420 MPGGPGMGMP
+420 MFGGPDSGMP
-430 GQTGEDGTGWPE
+430 GQAGEVEDGGF
-442 PPTMAGEENEW
+442 
-453 PEPPMMP
+453 EPPMMP
-460 GGNENE
+460 DENE
-466 RPERPTMPDE
+466 DVGPEP
-476 DGNTESE
+476 
-483 TPVMGSA
+483 PVMGSG
-490 EEQREPSADA
+490 EEPHEPGTDA
-500 AAGEPPAMPVQETAS
+500 AAGERPAMTMQDAAS
-515 TETTDSTETWIH
+515 GEMTENTETWIH

-572 DCGSESGGVM
+572 DYGSESGGVM

-606 QCSILYNL
+606 QCSILYNI
-614 KRGAPAGTTVALEDR
+614 KRGAPAGTTVALEDS

-659 LVAIGDSVEEITLD
+659 LIAIGDSVEEITLD

-689 PMKWGHMRFRPE
+689 PMNWGHMRFRPE
-701 SEQNSAAPTETETT
+701 SEQNDGLPAESETT
-715 DTAAQQ
+715 DAAE

>member
-11 CVVVLVLTLLIT
+11 CVVVLALTLLIT
-23 VLFMN
+23 ALFMN

-43 AYGHAVLFTEND
+43 AYGHAVPFTEND
-55 KNGAWDTTRATRITL
+55 KNGAWDTARATQITL

-109 VDADSSAKVWIMLD
+109 VDADSSAKIWIMLD
-123 GVDITCSTGAC
+123 GAEITCSTGAC

-139 ADKVFLTLAEGS
+139 ADKVFLSLAEGS
-151 NNRLTTMGFSAENRT
+151 ENRLTTLGFSAENRT

-180 INGTGSLT
+180 INGSGSLT
-188 VTAAEESGIV
+188 VTAREESGIV
-198 CNDELVFTGGS
+198 CNDELIFTGGTV
-209 ITVDAAADALHVNDN
+209 TVDAAADALHVNDN
-224 LRILETQLNL
+224 LRIMETQLSL

-259 TATGDGINAENNIRI
+259 AAAGDGINAENSIRI
-274 LNGSLTLEAGDDG
+274 LDGFLTLEAGDDG
-287 ISVGGVT
+287 ISAGGIT
-294 GTLEITGGTV
+294 GTLEISGGNL
-304 QIIAADK
+304 QITAADK
-311 GIAAENSVTL
+311 GISTENTVTL
-321 AGGNV
+321 TGGTV
-326 EIVAE
+326 EIDAE
-331 DDGISTAGLFRMEDG
+331 DDGVSSAGLFRMEDG
-346 KLAITT
+346 ALTITSG
-352 RDDGIH
+352 DDGIH

-364 IRGGTVQIP
+364 IAGGTVRIP

-385 VSGGEITIQPE
+385 VSGGEITIEPE

-407 GFGFGGFGGGPGG
+407 SFGGFGGRGGFGGGPGG
-420 MPGGPGMGMP
+420 MQGGPGMGMP
-430 GQTGEDGTGWPE
+430 GQNG
-442 PPTMAGEENEW
+442 ENENGGF
-453 PEPPMMP
+453 EPPMMP

-476 DGNTESE
+476 DGN
-483 TPVMGSA
+483 VMPELPATGSA
-490 EEQREPSADA
+490 EEQREPGTDA
-500 AAGEPPAMPVQETAS
+500 AAGERPAMPMQDAAS
-515 TETTDSTETWIH
+515 TETTESTETWIH
-527 VSGGSL
+527 ISGGSIT
-533 SVINSVARDADGL
+533 VVNSVARDADGL

-572 DCGSESGGVM
+572 DCGTESGCRMEM

-600 FDDSSS
+600 FDSSSS
-606 QCSILYNL
+606 QCSILYNI
-614 KRGAPAGTTVALEDR
+614 KRGAPAGTTVALEDT
-629 EGNVILSYEAPCSFS
+629 EGNVILSYEVPCSFS
-644 SVAISCPEMQMGETY
+644 SVAISCPEMQIGETY

-689 PMKWGHMRFRPE
+689 PMNWGHMRFRPE
-701 SEQNSAAPTETETT
+701 SEQNGSAPAEPEEA
-715 DTAAQQ
+715 DTAA

>member
-11 CVVVLVLTLLIT
+11 CVVVLALTLLIT

-43 AYGHAVLFTEND
+43 AYGHAVPFTEND
-55 KNGAWDTTRATRITL
+55 KNGTWDTSRATQITL
-70 DGDEVSV
+70 NGDEVSV

-103 TDGSVI
+103 ADGSVI
-109 VDADSSAKVWIMLD
+109 VDADSSAKIWIMLD

-134 LDVEQ
+134 FDVEQ
-139 ADKVFLTLAEGS
+139 ADKVFLSLAEGS
-151 NNRLTTMGFSAENRT
+151 ENRLTTLGFSAENLT

-180 INGTGSLT
+180 INGAGSLT
-188 VTAAEESGIV
+188 VTAGEESGIV
-198 CNDELVFTGGS
+198 CNDELIFTGGTV
-209 ITVDAAADALHVNDN
+209 TVDAAADALHVNDN
-224 LRILETQLNL
+224 LRIMEAKLNL

-248 ELYWESGTLTA
+248 ELYWASGTLTA
-259 TATGDGINAENNIRI
+259 TASGDGINAENNIRI
-274 LNGSLTLEAGDDG
+274 LDGSLTLEAGDDG
-287 ISVGGVT
+287 ISAGGIT
-294 GTLEITGGTV
+294 GTLEIAGGNL
-304 QIIAADK
+304 QITAADK
-311 GIAAENSVTL
+311 GISAENTVTMT
-321 AGGNV
+321 GGTV
-326 EIVAE
+326 EIDAE
-331 DDGISTAGLFRMEDG
+331 DDGVSAVGLFRMEDG
-346 KLAITT
+346 VLTITA

-358 SDTAVE
+358 SDAAVE
-364 IRGGTVQIP
+364 IAGGTVRIP

-385 VSGGEITIQPE
+385 VSGGEITIEPE
-396 DDGLNANGGTN
+396 DDGLNANGGVN
-407 GFGFGGFGGGPGG
+407 SFGGGFGGGGFGGFGGRPGG
-420 MPGGPGMGMP
+420 MQGGPGMGMP
-430 GQTGEDGTGWPE
+430 GQNG
-442 PPTMAGEENEW
+442 ENENGGF
-453 PEPPMMP
+453 EPPMMP

-483 TPVMGSA
+483 MPATGSA
-490 EEQREPSADA
+490 EEQREPGADA
-500 AAGEPPAMPVQETAS
+500 AAGEPPAMPMQETALA
-515 TETTDSTETWIH
+515 ETADGTETWIH
-527 VSGGSL
+527 VSGGSIT
-533 SVINSVARDADGL
+533 VVNSVARDADGL

-552 IISGGVIRVSLTNS
+552 IISGGVVRVSLTNS

-572 DCGSESGGVM
+572 DYASESGGKM

-606 QCSILYNL
+606 QCSILYNI
-614 KRGAPAGTTVALEDR
+614 KRGAPAGTTVALEDS
-629 EGNVILSYEAPCSFS
+629 EGNIILSYEVPCSFS
-644 SVAISCPEMQMGETY
+644 SVAISCPEMQIGETY

-689 PMKWGHMRFRPE
+689 PMNWGHMRFRPE
-701 SEQNSAAPTETETT
+701 SEQNGSDPTESEEA
-715 DTAAQQ
+715 DSGE

>member
-11 CVVVLVLTLLIT
+11 CVVVLALTLLIT

-43 AYGHAVLFTEND
+43 AYGHAVPFTEND
-55 KNGAWDTTRATRITL
+55 KNGTWDTSRATQITL
-70 DGDEVSV
+70 NGDEVSV

-103 TDGSVI
+103 ADGSVI
-109 VDADSSAKVWIMLD
+109 VDADSSAKIWIMLD

-134 LDVEQ
+134 FDVEQ
-139 ADKVFLTLAEGS
+139 ADKVFLSLAEGS
-151 NNRLTTMGFSAENRT
+151 ENRLTTLGFSAENLT

-188 VTAAEESGIV
+188 VTAGEESGIV
-198 CNDELVFTGGS
+198 CNDELIFTGGTV
-209 ITVDAAADALHVNDN
+209 TVDAAADALHVNDN
-224 LRILETQLNL
+224 LRIMEAKLNL

-248 ELYWESGTLTA
+248 ELYWASGTLTA
-259 TATGDGINAENNIRI
+259 TASGDGINAENNIRI
-274 LNGSLTLEAGDDG
+274 LDGSLTLEAGDDG
-287 ISVGGVT
+287 ISAGGIT
-294 GTLEITGGTV
+294 GTLEIAGGNL
-304 QIIAADK
+304 QITAADK
-311 GIAAENSVTL
+311 GISAENTVTMT
-321 AGGNV
+321 GGTV
-326 EIVAE
+326 EIDAE
-331 DDGISTAGLFRMEDG
+331 DDGVSAVGLFRMEDG
-346 KLAITT
+346 VLTITA

-358 SDTAVE
+358 SDAAVE
-364 IRGGTVQIP
+364 IAGGTIRIP

-385 VSGGEITIQPE
+385 VSGGEITIEPE
-396 DDGLNANGGTN
+396 DDGLNANGGMN
-407 GFGFGGFGGGPGG
+407 SFGG
-420 MPGGPGMGMP
+420 MQGGPGMGMP
-430 GQTGEDGTGWPE
+430 GQNG
-442 PPTMAGEENEW
+442 ENENGGF
-453 PEPPMMP
+453 EPPMMP

-476 DGNTESE
+476 DGNAGSE

-490 EEQREPSADA
+490 EEQREPGADA
-500 AAGEPPAMPVQETAS
+500 AAGEPPAMPMQETAS

-527 VSGGSL
+527 VSGGSIT
-533 SVINSVARDADGL
+533 VVNSVARDADGL

-552 IISGGVIRVSLTNS
+552 IISGGVVRVSLTNS

-572 DCGSESGGVM
+572 DYASESGGKM

-600 FDDSSS
+600 FDSSSS
-606 QCSILYNL
+606 QCSILYNI
-614 KRGAPAGTTVALEDR
+614 KRGAPAGTTVALEDS
-629 EGNVILSYEAPCSFS
+629 EGNIILSYEVPCSFS
-644 SVAISCPEMQMGETY
+644 SVAISCPEMQIGETY

-689 PMKWGHMRFRPE
+689 PMNWGHMRFRPE
-701 SEQNSAAPTETETT
+701 SEQNGGSQAEPETA
-715 DTAAQQ
+715 DTAA

>member
-55 KNGAWDTTRATRITL
+55 KNGAWDTARATRITL

-85 DGNVMITGKGKY
+85 DGSVMITGKGKY

-103 TDGSVI
+103 TDGSMI
-109 VDADSSAKVWIMLD
+109 VDTDSSAKVWIMLD
-123 GVDITCSTGAC
+123 GADITCSTGAC

-151 NNRLTTMGFSAENRT
+151 DNRLTTTGFSEENRT

-180 INGTGSLT
+180 INGSGGLT

-198 CNDELVFTGGS
+198 CNDELVLTGGT
-209 ITVDAAADALHVNDN
+209 IAVDAAADALHVNDN
-224 LRILETQLNL
+224 LRIMETQLNL

-248 ELYWESGTLTA
+248 ELYWESGTLTV
-259 TATGDGINAENNIRI
+259 TATGDDINAENNIRI

-287 ISVGGVT
+287 ISVGGIT
-294 GTLEITGGTV
+294 GTLEITGGTL
-304 QIIAADK
+304 QITAADK
-311 GIAAENSVTL
+311 GIAAENNVTL
-321 AGGNV
+321 AGGTV
-326 EIVAE
+326 EIDAE

-385 VSGGEITIQPE
+385 VSGGEITIYPE
-396 DDGLNANGGTN
+396 DDGLNANGGTDSF
-407 GFGFGGFGGGPGG
+407 GGAGFGGRGGFIGGPGG
-420 MPGGPGMGMP
+420 MFGGPGSGMP
-430 GQTGEDGTGWPE
+430 GQTGEGEDGGFE
-442 PPTMAGEENEW
+442 L
-453 PEPPMMP
+453 PMMP
-460 GGNENE
+460 DENENE
-466 RPERPTMPDE
+466 RPEPLMMPDE
-476 DGNTESE
+476 NGAVGSE
-483 TPVMGSA
+483 APVMGSG
-490 EEQREPSADA
+490 EEPHEPGTDA
-500 AAGEPPAMPVQETAS
+500 AAGERPAMTMQDAAS
-515 TETTDSTETWIH
+515 SEMTENTETWIH

-533 SVINSVARDADGL
+533 TVINSVARDADGL

-572 DCGSESGGVM
+572 DYGSESGGVM

-606 QCSILYNL
+606 QCSILYNI
-614 KRGAPAGTTVALEDR
+614 KRGAPAGTTVALEDS
-629 EGNVILSYEAPCSFS
+629 EGNVILSYEVPCSFS

-689 PMKWGHMRFRPE
+689 PMNWGHMRFRPE
-701 SEQNSAAPTETETT
+701 SEQNDALPSESETT
-715 DTAAQQ
+715 DAAE

>member
-55 KNGAWDTTRATRITL
+55 KNGAWDTARATRITL

-85 DGNVMITGKGKY
+85 DGSVMITGKGKY

-109 VDADSSAKVWIMLD
+109 VDTDSSAKIWIMLD
-123 GVDITCSTGAC
+123 GADITCSTGAC
-134 LDVEQ
+134 FDVEQ

-151 NNRLTTMGFSAENRT
+151 DNRLTTAGFSEENRT

-180 INGTGSLT
+180 INGSGSLT

-198 CNDELVFTGGS
+198 CNDELVLTGGT

-224 LRILETQLNL
+224 LRIMETQLKL

-248 ELYWESGTLTA
+248 ELYWESGTLTV

-274 LNGSLTLEAGDDG
+274 LNGALTLEAGDDG
-287 ISVGGVT
+287 ISAGGVT
-294 GTLEITGGTV
+294 GMLEITGGTV
-304 QIIAADK
+304 QITATDK
-311 GIAAENSVTL
+311 GIAAENTVTL

-326 EIVAE
+326 EIDAE
-331 DDGISTAGLFRMEDG
+331 DDGISTAGLFWMEDG

-385 VSGGEITIQPE
+385 VSGGEITIYPE
-396 DDGLNANGGTN
+396 DDGLNANGGTDSF
-407 GFGFGGFGGGPGG
+407 GGAGFGGRGGFIGGPGG
-420 MPGGPGMGMP
+420 MFGGPGSGMP
-430 GQTGEDGTGWPE
+430 GQ
-442 PPTMAGEENEW
+442 AGEEEDGGFEPPMMPDENGNER

-460 GGNENE
+460 DEN
-466 RPERPTMPDE
+466 
-476 DGNTESE
+476 GAVGSE
-483 TPVMGSA
+483 APVMGSG
-490 EEQREPSADA
+490 EERHEPGTDT
-500 AAGEPPAMPVQETAS
+500 AAGERPAMTMQDAAS
-515 TETTDSTETWIH
+515 SEMTENTETWIH

-533 SVINSVARDADGL
+533 TVINSVARDADGL

-572 DCGSESGGVM
+572 DYGSESGGVM

-606 QCSILYNL
+606 QCSILYNI
-614 KRGAPAGTTVALEDR
+614 KRGAPAGTTVALEDS

-644 SVAISCPEMQMGETY
+644 SVAISCPEMQIGETY
-659 LVAIGDSVEEITLD
+659 LIRIL
-673 SVSASFGDAQ
+673 
-683 SEGFGG
+683 
-689 PMKWGHMRFRPE
+689 R
-701 SEQNSAAPTETETT
+701 
-715 DTAAQQ
+715 

>member
-85 DGNVMITGKGKY
+85 DGSVMITGKGKY

-109 VDADSSAKVWIMLD
+109 VDTDSSAKVWIMLD
-123 GVDITCSTGAC
+123 GADITCSTGAC

-151 NNRLTTMGFSAENRT
+151 DNRLTTTGFSEENRT

-172 VFSRDDLT
+172 AFSRDDLT
-180 INGTGSLT
+180 INGSGGLT

-198 CNDELVFTGGS
+198 CNDELVLTGGT

-224 LRILETQLNL
+224 LRIMETQLNL

-248 ELYWESGTLTA
+248 ELYWESGTLTV

-274 LNGSLTLEAGDDG
+274 LNGALTLEAGDDG
-287 ISVGGVT
+287 ISAGGVT
-294 GTLEITGGTV
+294 GMLEITGGTV
-304 QIIAADK
+304 QITATDK
-311 GIAAENSVTL
+311 GIAAENNVTL
-321 AGGNV
+321 AGGTI
-326 EIVAE
+326 EIDAE

-373 SCYEGIEAVTID
+373 NCYEGIEAVTID
-385 VSGGEITIQPE
+385 VSGGEITIYPE
-396 DDGLNANGGTN
+396 DDGLNANGGTDSF
-407 GFGFGGFGGGPGG
+407 GGAGFGGRGGFIGGPGG
-420 MPGGPGMGMP
+420 MFGGPGSGMP
-430 GQTGEDGTGWPE
+430 GQTGEGEDGGF
-442 PPTMAGEENEW
+442 
-453 PEPPMMP
+453 EPPMMP
-460 GGNENE
+460 DENGDVG
-466 RPERPTMPDE
+466 PEP
-476 DGNTESE
+476 
-483 TPVMGSA
+483 PVMESG
-490 EEQREPSADA
+490 EEQHEPGTDT
-500 AAGEPPAMPVQETAS
+500 AAGERPAMTMQDAAS
-515 TETTDSTETWIH
+515 SEMTENTETWIH

-533 SVINSVARDADGL
+533 TVINSVARDADGL

-572 DCGSESGGVM
+572 DYGSESGGVM

-606 QCSILYNL
+606 QCSILYNI
-614 KRGAPAGTTVALEDR
+614 KRGAPAGTTVALEDS

-659 LVAIGDSVEEITLD
+659 LIAIGDSVEEITLD

-689 PMKWGHMRFRPE
+689 PMNWGHMRFRPE
-701 SEQNSAAPTETETT
+701 SEQNDGLPAESETT
-715 DTAAQQ
+715 DAAE

>member
-11 CVVVLVLTLLIT
+11 CVVVLALTLLIT

-43 AYGHAVLFTEND
+43 AYGHAVPFTEND
-55 KNGAWDTTRATRITL
+55 KNGTWDTSRATQITL
-70 DGDEVSV
+70 NGDEVSV

-103 TDGSVI
+103 ADGSVI
-109 VDADSSAKVWIMLD
+109 VDADSSAKIWIMLD

-134 LDVEQ
+134 FDVEQ
-139 ADKVFLTLAEGS
+139 ADKVFLSLAEGS
-151 NNRLTTMGFSAENRT
+151 ENRLTTLGFSAENLT

-188 VTAAEESGIV
+188 VTAGEESGIV
-198 CNDELVFTGGS
+198 CNDELIFTGGTV
-209 ITVDAAADALHVNDN
+209 TVDAAADALHVNDN
-224 LRILETQLNL
+224 LRIMEAKLNL

-248 ELYWESGTLTA
+248 ELYWASGTLTA
-259 TATGDGINAENNIRI
+259 TASGDGINAENNIRI
-274 LNGSLTLEAGDDG
+274 LDGSLTLEAGDDG
-287 ISVGGVT
+287 ISAGGVT
-294 GTLEITGGTV
+294 GTLEISGGSV
-304 QIIAADK
+304 QITAADK
-311 GIAAENSVTL
+311 GISSENTVTMT
-321 AGGNV
+321 GGTV
-326 EIVAE
+326 EIDAE
-331 DDGISTAGLFRMEDG
+331 DDGISTVGLFRMEGG
-346 KLAITT
+346 KLSITT

-364 IRGGTVQIP
+364 IAGGTVRIP

-490 EEQREPSADA
+490 EEQREPGADA
-500 AAGEPPAMPVQETAS
+500 AAGEPPAMPMQETAS

-527 VSGGSL
+527 VSGGSIT
-533 SVINSVARDADGL
+533 VVNSVARDADGL

-552 IISGGVIRVSLTNS
+552 IITGGMIRVSLTNS

-572 DCGSESGGVM
+572 DYGSESGGRM

-600 FDDSSS
+600 FDSSSS
-606 QCSILYNL
+606 QCSILYNI
-614 KRGAPAGTTVALEDR
+614 KRGAPAGTTVALEDS
-629 EGNVILSYEAPCSFS
+629 EGNIILSYEAPCSFS
-644 SVAISCPEMQMGETY
+644 SAAISCPEMQLGETY

-683 SEGFGG
+683 SGGFGG
-689 PMKWGHMRFRPE
+689 PMNWGHMRFRPE
-701 SEQNSAAPTETETT
+701 SEQNGGSQAEPETA
-715 DTAAQQ
+715 DTAA